1 MARKTGTNLS
11 ARERQIMD
19 IIYQVGQATVSEVCR
34 QMYEPPGYSSV
45 RTFMN
50 ILEDK
55 GHLTHKQDGV
65 RYVYRPTR
73 PRRAAGR
80 SALRHMLETFYGGSV
95 ENVVAA
101 LLDVTGSKLT
111 KQDFDRLAKMIEEA
125 KRQESSS

>member
-1 MARKTGTNLS
+1 MPRKIDTKLS

-19 IIYQVGQATVSEVCR
+19 VIYQAGQATVTEVR
-34 QMYEPPGYSSV
+34 QQMHEPPGYSSV

-55 GHLTHKQDGV
+55 GHLTHKQDGR

-80 SALRHMLETFYGGSV
+80 SVLRHVLETFYGGSV
-95 ENVVAA
+95 ESVVAA

-111 KQDFDRLAKMIEEA
+111 EQDLDRLAEMIEEA
-125 KRQESSS
+125 KQQESSS